1 MDRGS
6 DYTEEMDGLTPEEV
20 DDMLAGR
27 EVDDPVGSRLS
38 GLVRELREE
47 LLSELEADDA
57 RRHVAAMVET
67 LGGKPAM
74 NSPRRLSMAALTRN
88 RMTLL
93 GVAATLAL
101 GMGVA
106 AAVTLPEQASDRAEE
121 VVGSLPHPQPTGTG
135 PPSGIPPEDANDH
148 GEAVS
153 ETAQD
158 DSLEGCEK
166 GRAVSGVASSKAAD
180 HRQDDPPTPD
190 PCLQA
195 SDERA
200 GPGSGGGGGGSEVG
214 GGGSGS
220 GGPGG
225 GGGGGGGGSE
235 VGGGGSGS
243 GGPGGGGGGGGGGS
257 EVGGGGGSGSGGSGS
272 GGGSG
277 GGGSTAGGGPPDE
290 LPTPEDV
297 TAGGNGRPAV

>member
-6 DYTEEMDGLTPEEV
+6 DYTDEMDGLTPAEV

-27 EVDDPVGSRLS
+27 ELDDPVASQLS

-47 LLSELEADDA
+47 LLSDLEAEEA
-57 RRHVAAMVET
+57 RRHVAAMVEA
-67 LGGKPAM
+67 LVGKPALI
-74 NSPRRLSMAALTRN
+74 PHRRHSMVAFTRK

-166 GRAVSGVASSKAAD
+166 GMAVSGVASSKAAD

-200 GPGSGGGGGGSEVG
+200 GPGGGGGGSE
-214 GGGSGS
+214 
-220 GGPGG
+220 
-225 GGGGGGGGSE
+225 GGGGGSE
-235 VGGGGSGS
+235 GGGGGGSGS

-297 TAGGNGRPAV
+297 PAGGNGRPAV

>member
-6 DYTEEMDGLTPEEV
+6 DYTDEMDGLTPAEV

-27 EVDDPVGSRLS
+27 ELDDPVASRLS

-47 LLSELEADDA
+47 LLSDLEAEEA
-57 RRHVAAMVET
+57 RRHVAAMVEA
-67 LGGKPAM
+67 LGGKPA
-74 NSPRRLSMAALTRN
+74 SIPHRRHSMVAFTRK

-121 VVGSLPHPQPTGTG
+121 VVGSLPDPQPTGTG
-135 PPSGIPPEDANDH
+135 QPPGVPPENANDH

-153 ETAQD
+153 EVAHD

-166 GRAVSGVASSKAAD
+166 GMTVSGVASSKAAG

-200 GPGSGGGGGGSEVG
+200 GPGGGGGGSEV
-214 GGGSGS
+214 
-220 GGPGG
+220 
-225 GGGGGGGGSE
+225 GGGGSE

-297 TAGGNGRPAV
+297 PAGGNGRPAV